1 MAARVRRW
9 GHREYCAL
17 PACHAPCLSSKQSQ
31 KRHYCQTCVCSSQGL
46 GGQMDRFL
54 LRPCAVLVAAALAQL
69 CLSVKGV
76 AQQPDS
82 QLVTLQP
89 DPASDV
95 LPFYRDWT
103 KRDEPALSEPAL
115 SREQTIEHLRAAIKY
130 VFVIFQ
136 ENESFDHY
144 FRDVSRRQWN
154 LLGRP
159 ASAHA
164 QGYARRHPNISEYRE
179 RRDGDRRAVSDW
191 SRSKRQCA

>member
-1 MAARVRRW
+1 
-9 GHREYCAL
+9 
-17 PACHAPCLSSKQSQ
+17 
-31 KRHYCQTCVCSSQGL
+31 
-46 GGQMDRFL
+46 
-54 LRPCAVLVAAALAQL
+54 
-69 CLSVKGV
+69 VKGV

-103 KRDEPALSEPAL
+103 KSDEPAL

-144 FRDVSRRQWN
+144 FGTFPGANEEIAGDVIEPKTLAKIIRYSCC
-154 LLGRP
+154 LHGF
-159 ASAHA
+159 
-164 QGYARRHPNISEYRE
+164 
-179 RRDGDRRAVSDW
+179 VSLMG
-191 SRSKRQCA
+191 S